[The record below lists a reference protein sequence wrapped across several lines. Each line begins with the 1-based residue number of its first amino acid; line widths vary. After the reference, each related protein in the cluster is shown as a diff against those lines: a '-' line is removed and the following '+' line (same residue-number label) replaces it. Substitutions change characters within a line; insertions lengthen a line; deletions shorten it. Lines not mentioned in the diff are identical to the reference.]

1 MTQTILDDGALTA
14 IITQGLTTR
23 NLRGQRVLVLI
34 PDATRTM
41 PLPRYF
47 AIVRHA
53 LREAGAMQ
61 QTWMVALG
69 THPAM
74 DTDALNRLLGCDLTQ
89 LSHDESD
96 VEVLNHAW
104 QDPATLVQVGVIDSD
119 MMARLSG
126 GLSSEAVPV
135 RVNRAVLTHDHI
147 LICGPVFPHEVVGFS
162 GGNKY
167 LFPGIS
173 GPDVI
178 NATHWLGALLTSY
191 AIIGTANTAVRAVI
205 DYAAS
210 LIPTPRLAICAV
222 VTPAGVHGTFV
233 DTPEAAWAAAAELSA
248 QIHVRWL
255 DKPVQRVI
263 AVLPSMYDELWV
275 GSKGMYK
282 SEPVVADGGEV
293 VIYAPHLHEVS
304 VVHGKSIREI
314 GYHVRDYFL
323 GQWDKFAHVPKGVIA
338 HSTHLRGV
346 GTWHDGVERLRITV
360 TLATGISREECQ
372 QLNLNYADYRT
383 IDPQRLA
390 AGDDSQCLV
399 IPRAGEFLY
408 RLRER

>member
-1 MTQTILDDGALTA
+1 MQQIDDRELRA
-14 IITQGLTTR
+14 IIETGLAKR
-23 NLRGQRVLVLI
+23 NWRGQRVLVLI
-34 PDATRTM
+34 PDGTRTM
-41 PLPRYF
+41 PMPRYF
-47 AIVRHA
+47 SIVRAA
-53 LREAGAMQ
+53 LRAAGASS

-74 DTDALNRLLGCDLTQ
+74 DDAALSQLLGCDVAEL
-89 LSHDESD
+89 HRAEPDIR
-96 VEVLNHAW
+96 VVNHAW
-104 QDPATLVQVGVIDSD
+104 QDPDALVLVGTLSATE
-119 MMARLSG
+119 MHRLSG
-126 GLSSEAVPV
+126 GLSSDDVPV

-205 DYAAS
+205 DAAAA
-210 LIPTPRLAICAV
+210 LIPTPRFALCSV
-222 VTPAGVHGTFV
+222 VTTDGVWGTFV
-233 DTPEAAWAAAAELSA
+233 DTPEDAWAQAAACSA
-248 QIHVRWL
+248 EVHVRWL
-255 DKPVQRVI
+255 AAPVQRVI
-263 AVLPSMYDELWV
+263 AVLPTMYDELWV

-304 VVHGKSIREI
+304 VVHGKIIREI

-323 GQWDKFAHVPKGVIA
+323 SQWDRFAHLPKGVIA

-346 GTWHDGVERLRITV
+346 GTYRDGVERPRIRV
-360 TLATGISREECQ
+360 TLATGISAAECAHI
-372 QLNLNYADYRT
+372 NLGYADYRT
-383 IDPQRLA
+383 IDPAALA
-390 AGDDSQCLV
+390 AAQDPQTLV
-399 IPRAGEFLY
+399 IPRAGEYLY
-408 RLRER
+408 RLR

>member
-1 MTQTILDDGALTA
+1 MQQIDDRELRA
-14 IITQGLTTR
+14 IIDTGLAKR
-23 NLRGQRVLVLI
+23 IWRGQRVLVLI
-34 PDATRTM
+34 PDGTRTM
-41 PLPRYF
+41 PMPRYF
-47 AIVRHA
+47 SIVRAA
-53 LREAGAMQ
+53 LRAAGASC

-74 DTDALNRLLGCDLTQ
+74 DEAALSQLLGCDVAEL
-89 LSHDESD
+89 HRAEPDIR
-96 VEVLNHAW
+96 VVNHAW
-104 QDPATLVQVGVIDSD
+104 QNPDALVLVGTLSATE
-119 MMARLSG
+119 MHRLSG
-126 GLSSEAVPV
+126 GLSSDDVPV

-205 DYAAS
+205 DAAAA
-210 LIPTPRLAICAV
+210 LIPTPRFAICSV
-222 VTPAGVHGTFV
+222 VTTDGVWGTFV
-233 DTPEAAWAAAAELSA
+233 DTPEDAWAQAAACSA
-248 QIHVRWL
+248 EVHVRWL
-255 DKPVQRVI
+255 AAPVQRVI
-263 AVLPSMYDELWV
+263 AVLPTMYDELWV

-282 SEPVVADGGEV
+282 SEPGVADGGEV

-304 VVHGKSIREI
+304 VVHGKIIREI

-323 GQWDKFAHVPKGVIA
+323 SQWDRFAHLPKGVIA

-346 GTWHDGVERLRITV
+346 GTYRDGVERPRIRV
-360 TLATGISREECQ
+360 TLATGISAAECAHI
-372 QLNLNYADYRT
+372 NLGYADYRT
-383 IDPQRLA
+383 IDHAALA
-390 AGDDSQCLV
+390 AAQDPQTLV
-399 IPRAGEFLY
+399 IPRAGEYLY
-408 RLRER
+408 RLR

>member
-1 MTQTILDDGALTA
+1 MQHIDDTQLHEIVHT
-14 IITQGLTTR
+14 GLAKR
-23 NLRGQRVLVLI
+23 NWRGQRVLVLI
-34 PDATRTM
+34 PDGTRTM

-47 AIVRHA
+47 ALVRAA
-53 LREAGAMQ
+53 LREAGAAA

-74 DTDALNRLLGCDLTQ
+74 DEAALDQLLGCDLAALRHTEP
-89 LSHDESD
+89 DIA
-96 VEVLNHAW
+96 VVNHAW
-104 QDPATLVQVGVIDSD
+104 QDPQSLVLVGTLSADEMQ
-119 MMARLSG
+119 RLSG
-126 GLSSEAVPV
+126 GMSTEAVPV

-205 DYAAS
+205 DAAAA
-210 LIPTPRLAICAV
+210 LIPTPRFAICSV
-222 VTPAGVHGTFV
+222 VTTDGVWGTFV
-233 DTPEAAWAAAAELSA
+233 DTPEVAWQDAAACSAEV
-248 QIHVRWL
+248 HVRWL
-255 DKPVQRVI
+255 TAPVQRVI
-263 AVLPSMYDELWV
+263 AVLPPMYDELWV

-293 VIYAPHLHEVS
+293 VIYAPHLREVS
-304 VVHGKSIREI
+304 VVHGNVIREI

-323 GQWDKFAHVPKGVIA
+323 AQWDRFGHLPKGVIA

-346 GTWHDGVERLRITV
+346 GTYVNGVERPRIRV
-360 TLATGISREECQ
+360 TLATGISAAECAQ
-372 QLNLNYADYRT
+372 INLGYMDYRS
-383 IDPQRLA
+383 IDPVALA
-390 AGDDSQCLV
+390 AADDPQTLV
-399 IPRAGEFLY
+399 IPRAGEYLY
-408 RLRER
+408 RLR

>member
-1 MTQTILDDGALTA
+1 MQQLDDRILSD
-14 IITQGLTTR
+14 IIQTGLAQR
-23 NLRGQRVLVLI
+23 NWRGQRVLVLI

-47 AIVRHA
+47 AMVRTA
-53 LREAGAMQ
+53 LRAAGAAA

-74 DTDALNRLLGCDLTQ
+74 DDGALSQLLGVDVRALQ
-89 LSHDESD
+89 RDESD
-96 VEVLNHAW
+96 IRIVNHAW
-104 QDPATLVQVGVIDSD
+104 QDPSALVHVGTISAAQ
-119 MMARLSG
+119 MHALSNG
-126 GLSSEAVPV
+126 MTSEDVPV

-205 DYAAS
+205 DAAAA
-210 LIPTPRLAICAV
+210 LIPTPRYAICSV
-222 VTPAGVHGTFV
+222 VTTDGVWGTFV
-233 DTPEAAWAAAAELSA
+233 DTPEAAWEQAAACSAEV
-248 QIHVRWL
+248 HVRWL
-255 DKPVQRVI
+255 SAPVQRVI
-263 AVLPSMYDELWV
+263 AVLPTMYDELWV

-293 VIYAPHLHEVS
+293 VIYAPHLHEIS
-304 VVHGKSIREI
+304 VVHGATIRAI

-323 GQWDKFAHVPKGVIA
+323 AQWDRFAHLPKGVIA

-346 GTWHDGVERLRITV
+346 GTYHDGVERPRIQV
-360 TLATGISREECQ
+360 TLATGISAADCAAI
-372 QLNLNYADYRT
+372 NLGYADYRA
-383 IDPQRLA
+383 IDPSALA
-390 AGDDSQCLV
+390 NAHDPQTLV
-399 IPRAGEFLY
+399 IPRAGEYLY
-408 RLRER
+408 RLR

>member
-1 MTQTILDDGALTA
+1 MQKLDDQTLNDT
-14 IITQGLTTR
+14 IRTGLATR
-23 NLRGQRVLVLI
+23 NWRGQRVLVLI
-34 PDATRTM
+34 PDGTRTM
-41 PLPRYF
+41 PMPRYF
-47 AIVRHA
+47 GIVRAA
-53 LREAGAMQ
+53 LRAAGAAA

-74 DTDALNRLLGCDLTQ
+74 DDAALSQLLGVDVHALQ
-89 LSHDESD
+89 RDEPD
-96 VEVLNHAW
+96 IRVVNHAW
-104 QDPATLVQVGVIDSD
+104 QDPSALVLVGTISAAQMHTLSNGMSSD
-119 MMARLSG
+119 
-126 GLSSEAVPV
+126 EVPV

-205 DYAAS
+205 DAAAA
-210 LIPTPRLAICAV
+210 LIPTPRFAICSV
-222 VTPAGVHGTFV
+222 VTTDGVWGTFV
-233 DTPEAAWAAAAELSA
+233 DEPEVAWAQAAACSA
-248 QIHVRWL
+248 EVHVRWL
-255 DKPVQRVI
+255 SSPVQRVI
-263 AVLPSMYDELWV
+263 AVLPPMYDELWV

-293 VIYAPHLHEVS
+293 VIYAPHLHEIS
-304 VVHGKSIREI
+304 VVHGATIRAI

-323 GQWDKFAHVPKGVIA
+323 GQWDRFAHFPKGVIA

-346 GTWHDGVERLRITV
+346 GTYSDGVERPRIRV
-360 TLATGISREECQ
+360 TLATGISAQECAQ
-372 QLNLNYADYRT
+372 INLGYADYRT
-383 IDPQRLA
+383 IDPTALA
-390 AGDDSQCLV
+390 ATADPQTLV
-399 IPRAGEFLY
+399 IPRAGEYLY
-408 RLRER
+408 RLR

>member
-1 MTQTILDDGALTA
+1 MQQLDDRTLSD
-14 IITQGLTTR
+14 IIQTGLAQR
-23 NLRGQRVLVLI
+23 NWRGQRVLVLI

-41 PLPRYF
+41 PMPRYF
-47 AIVRHA
+47 AMVRAA
-53 LREAGAMQ
+53 LRDAGAAA

-74 DTDALNRLLGCDLTQ
+74 DDAALSKLLGVDVHAL
-89 LSHDESD
+89 HRDEPD
-96 VEVLNHAW
+96 IRVVNHAW
-104 QDPATLVQVGVIDSD
+104 QDPSALVLVGTISAAQ
-119 MMARLSG
+119 MHALSNG
-126 GLSSEAVPV
+126 MTSEDVPV

-205 DYAAS
+205 DAAAA
-210 LIPTPRLAICAV
+210 LIPTPRYAICSV
-222 VTPAGVHGTFV
+222 VTTDGVWGTFV
-233 DTPEAAWAAAAELSA
+233 DTPEAAWEHAAACSAEV
-248 QIHVRWL
+248 HVRWL
-255 DKPVQRVI
+255 SAPVQRVI
-263 AVLPSMYDELWV
+263 AVLPTMYDELWV

-293 VIYAPHLHEVS
+293 VIYAPHLHEIS
-304 VVHGKSIREI
+304 VVHGATIRAI

-323 GQWDKFAHVPKGVIA
+323 AQWDRFAHLPKGVIA

-346 GTWHDGVERLRITV
+346 GTYHDGVERPRIRV
-360 TLATGISREECQ
+360 TLATGISAADCAAI
-372 QLNLNYADYRT
+372 NLGYADYRT
-383 IDPQRLA
+383 IDPAALA
-390 AGDDSQCLV
+390 NTHDPQTLV
-399 IPRAGEFLY
+399 IPRAGEYLY
-408 RLRER
+408 RLR

>member
-1 MTQTILDDGALTA
+1 MTTTHLLDDIQLMTEITA
-14 IITQGLTTR
+14 GLAAREWR
-23 NLRGQRVLVLI
+23 NQRVLVLI
-34 PDATRTM
+34 PDGTRTM
-41 PLPRYF
+41 PMPRFF
-47 AIVRHA
+47 AIVSHA
-53 LREAGAMQ
+53 LRTAGARQ

-74 DTDALNRLLGCDLTQ
+74 DDAALTRLLGVDMDH
-89 LSHDESD
+89 LSAD
-96 VEVLNHAW
+96 VRVVNHAW
-104 QDPATLVQVGVIDSD
+104 QDAETLVSVGQIDVAE
-119 MMARLSG
+119 MRQLSG
-126 GLSSEAVPV
+126 GLSTEAVDV
-135 RVNRAVLTHDHI
+135 RINRAVLEHDQI

-191 AIIGTANTAVRAVI
+191 AIIGTPHTAVRAVI
-205 DYAAS
+205 DRAAQ
-210 LIPTPRLAICAV
+210 LIPTPRFAICAV
-222 VTPAGVHGTFV
+222 VTTAGVHGVFV
-233 DTPEAAWAAAAELSA
+233 DTPEGAWAAAKLSSH
-248 QIHVRWL
+248 IHMRWL

-263 AVLPSMYDELWV
+263 AVLPTMYDELWV

-293 VIYAPHLHEVS
+293 VIYAPHLKEVS
-304 VVHGKSIREI
+304 VVHGTVIRQI

-323 GQWDKFAHVPKGVIA
+323 AQWDTFGHLPKGVIA

-346 GTWHDGVERLRITV
+346 GTYVDGVERPRITV
-360 TLATGISREECQ
+360 TLATGLSRAECEAI
-372 QLNLNYADYRT
+372 NLKYADYRT
-383 IDPQRLA
+383 IDPQTLA
-390 AGDDSQCLV
+390 DAGDPECLV

-408 RLRER
+408 RLR